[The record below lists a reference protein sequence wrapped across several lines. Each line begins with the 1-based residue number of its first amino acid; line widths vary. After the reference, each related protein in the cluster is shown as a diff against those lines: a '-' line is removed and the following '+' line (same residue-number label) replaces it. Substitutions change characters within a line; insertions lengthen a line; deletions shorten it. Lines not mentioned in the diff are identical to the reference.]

1 MNELLDILNEID
13 DAPDI
18 LTELVYEYLG
28 GWSVI
33 DLQTGETVERGLVT
47 WDEAAGI
54 VERGLNT
61 WT

>member
-1 MNELLDILNEID
+1 MNELLSILNEID

-28 GWSVI
+28 GWSVR
-33 DLQTGETVERGLVT
+33 DRHTGETVERGQVT

>member
-18 LTELVYEYLG
+18 ITELVYEHLG
-28 GWSVI
+28 GWSVL
-33 DLQTGETVERGLVT
+33 DLQTGETVERGEVT

-61 WT
+61 WA

>member
-18 LTELVYEYLG
+18 LTELVYEHLG
-28 GWSVI
+28 GWSVW
-33 DLQTGETVERGLVT
+33 DGHTGEKVECGKAT
-47 WDEAAGI
+47 WDEAAEL

>member
-1 MNELLDILNEID
+1 MNELLSILNDIG

-18 LTELVYEYLG
+18 ITELVYEHLG
-28 GWSVI
+28 GWSVW
-33 DLQTGETVERGLVT
+33 DRHTGVTVERGKVT

>member
-1 MNELLDILNEID
+1 MNELLSILNDIG

-18 LTELVYEYLG
+18 ITELVYEHLG
-28 GWSVI
+28 GRSIW
-33 DLQTGETVERGLVT
+33 DYQTGEMVECGELT
-47 WDEAAGI
+47 WEEAAAL

>member
-28 GWSVI
+28 GWSVW
-33 DLQTGETVERGLVT
+33 DHQTGETTECGKVT
-47 WDEAAGI
+47 WDEAAAL

-61 WT
+61 WA